1 VDIALHE
8 RGVHHVASARGARM
22 ADLARAVRR
31 AGADV
36 VELAPEAWAERAR
49 ARFTDPDVAMAYL
62 SLARIHAP
70 ERTRLRAYDLFLA
83 TGAHFCDDAPE
94 ADLVQAAREALG

>member
-1 VDIALHE
+1 
-8 RGVHHVASARGARM
+8 VHHVASARGARM
-22 ADLARAVRR
+22 ADLARAVRG

-70 ERTRLRAYDLFLA
+70 ARTRLRAYDLFLA
-83 TGAHFCDDAPE
+83 TGADFCDRAPE
-94 ADLVQAAREALG
+94 ADLVAAAREALA